1 MLYKKLYKSLIGD
14 ILIVFDEE
22 ALLGI
27 YLERQKE
34 FEDKL
39 KDEDIKFI
47 DGENLEISSGEYK
60 ILRDIEKWL
69 EIYFSGK
76 DPDFIPPVKVN
87 GSEFRK
93 DVWDILLKIPYGKTW
108 TYKEVGE
115 SLLAGGKYERVSNQ
129 AVGGAVGHNPISL
142 IIPCH
147 RVIGSDGSLRGYAG
161 GIDVKRKIL
170 EIEGNR
176 EIKKRIFKILLKA
189 YAFIFLSKEGI
200 RANRNAL
207 SPLHKK
213 S

>member
-22 ALLGI
+22 ALLGL
-27 YLERQKE
+27 YLECQKE

-47 DGENLEISSGEYK
+47 DGKNLEIYSGEYK

-76 DPDFIPPVKVN
+76 DPEFIPAIKVY

-115 SLLAGGKYERVSNQ
+115 ELIKNKKYDRVSNQ

-161 GIDVKRKIL
+161 GIDVKRKLL
-170 EIEGNR
+170 ELEGDG
-176 EIKKRIFKILLKA
+176 KK
-189 YAFIFLSKEGI
+189 
-200 RANRNAL
+200 
-207 SPLHKK
+207 
-213 S
+213 

>member
-22 ALLGI
+22 ALLGL

-34 FEDKL
+34 FEEKL
-39 KDEDIKFI
+39 RDIDIVEVNEEILSYSREED
-47 DGENLEISSGEYK
+47 YK
-60 ILRDIEKWL
+60 ILKTTENWL
-69 EIYFSGK
+69 DKYFSRE

-93 DVWDILLKIPYGKTW
+93 DVWNILLKIPYGETR

-161 GIDVKRKIL
+161 GVDVKRKLL
-170 EIEGNR
+170 ELER
-176 EIKKRIFKILLKA
+176 EEKEYFK
-189 YAFIFLSKEGI
+189 S
-200 RANRNAL
+200 
-207 SPLHKK
+207 
-213 S
+213 

>member
-34 FEDKL
+34 FEYKL

-129 AVGGAVGHNPISL
+129 AVGGAVGHNPILL

-147 RVIGSDGSLRGYAG
+147 RVMGSDGSLRGYAG
-161 GIDVKRKIL
+161 GIEVKSKLL
-170 EIEGNR
+170 ELEGDG
-176 EIKKRIFKILLKA
+176 KK
-189 YAFIFLSKEGI
+189 
-200 RANRNAL
+200 
-207 SPLHKK
+207 
-213 S
+213 

>member
-1 MLYKKLYKSLIGD
+1 MTYKKIYHSPFGRILLI
-14 ILIVFDEE
+14 FDKNY
-22 ALLGI
+22 LLGL
-27 YLERQKE
+27 YLENQKE

-60 ILRDIEKWL
+60 ILRGIEKWL

-76 DPDFIPPVKVN
+76 DPEFIPAIKVY

-115 SLLAGGKYERVSNQ
+115 SLLAGEKYERVSNQ

-147 RVIGSDGSLRGYAG
+147 RVIGSDGSLKGYAG
-161 GIDVKRKIL
+161 GIEVKRKLL
-170 EIEGNR
+170 ELEGNR
-176 EIKKRIFKILLKA
+176 EK
-189 YAFIFLSKEGI
+189 
-200 RANRNAL
+200 
-207 SPLHKK
+207 
-213 S
+213 

>member
-93 DVWDILLKIPYGKTW
+93 DVWNILLKIPYGETR

-129 AVGGAVGHNPISL
+129 AVGGAVGHNPILL

-147 RVIGSDGSLRGYAG
+147 RVMGSDGSLRGYAG

-176 EIKKRIFKILLKA
+176 EIKKKDF
-189 YAFIFLSKEGI
+189 
-200 RANRNAL
+200 
-207 SPLHKK
+207 
-213 S
+213 